1 MELLK
6 QLQNELNDA
15 IALPN
20 RDPNRDKKITECTEK
35 LNKAFLEYQKQFYE
49 L

>member
-15 IALPN
+15 IALPMTN
-20 RDPNRDKKITECTEK
+20 ANRDKKIKECTER
-35 LNKAFLEYQKQFYE
+35 LNKAFLEYQKQYY
-49 L
+49 